1 MIILRHII
9 TLLMTVSI
17 LTAGFLSRDAEFHA
31 LLHAG
36 EEFCKVKASECHLK
50 GQPGHHHEGE
60 STEEHP
66 HGLLTLMAGAAVETS
81 LAPLVCPEPVP
92 AQWAFLTWKQE
103 QGASF
108 RSWKA
113 CLGRAPPA
121 RS

>member
-1 MIILRHII
+1 MVILRHII

-17 LTAGFLSRDAEFHA
+17 LTAGLLSRDAEFHA

-36 EEFCKVKASECHLK
+36 EEFCKVKASECPLR
-50 GQPGHHHEGE
+50 GQHGHHHEGE
-60 STEEHP
+60 GAAEHP

-92 AQWAFLTWKQE
+92 AQGAFVTWKEKQVTRY
-103 QGASF
+103 